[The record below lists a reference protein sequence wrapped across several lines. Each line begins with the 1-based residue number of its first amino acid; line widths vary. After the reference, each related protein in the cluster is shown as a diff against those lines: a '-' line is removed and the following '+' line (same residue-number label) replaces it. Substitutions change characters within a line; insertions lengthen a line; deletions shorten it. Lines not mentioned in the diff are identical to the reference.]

1 MSDNEQCTLGGERRF
16 RKGAN
21 VIAIKCAPIN
31 GRARA
36 AIRRKAEELAAS
48 SAPVALQF
56 KARDHRSVITGSF
69 SLFFFSLNLSNG
81 NTSNAAQKM
90 ALIHICLFAANRQ
103 VAFFGKIRQM
113 ACVRMLRKSL
123 TARRRWMQKS
133 PVLPENP
140 PDGAG
145 EPLWITFGRRF
156 LANWIGRWIPASLRR
171 LIDVKWMENV
181 GIESSR

>member
-1 MSDNEQCTLGGERRF
+1 MSQSFNFVPHSRPPVGSASENRRKMSDNEQCTLGGERRF

-69 SLFFFSLNLSNG
+69 SLFFFFAQLKSRQHIKRRSKDGADSHLSLCRKPPGGDFWKNPSDGVCSNVAKI
-81 NTSNAAQKM
+81 S
-90 ALIHICLFAANRQ
+90 NRQ
-103 VAFFGKIRQM
+103 AALNAKIAGSSGK
-113 ACVRMLRKSL
+113 S
-123 TARRRWMQKS
+123 TRW
-133 PVLPENP
+133 
-140 PDGAG
+140 
-145 EPLWITFGRRF
+145 
-156 LANWIGRWIPASLRR
+156 RW
-171 LIDVKWMENV
+171 
-181 GIESSR
+181 

>member
-1 MSDNEQCTLGGERRF
+1 MSQSFNFVPHSRPPVGSASENRRKMSDNEQCTLGGERRF

-103 VAFFGKIRQM
+103 VAIFGNIRQM
-113 ACVRMLRKSL
+113 ACVQMLRKSL
-123 TARRRWMQKS
+123 TARRR
-133 PVLPENP
+133 
-140 PDGAG
+140 
-145 EPLWITFGRRF
+145 
-156 LANWIGRWIPASLRR
+156 
-171 LIDVKWMENV
+171 
-181 GIESSR
+181 